1 MDIQLGCFTRPWEA
15 AGLTLGEA
23 LAGIAGA
30 GYRLVGLNTRVYAPG
45 WSEADRA
52 SLRSQLEGHGLS
64 AHVSFANPDLALPL
78 PESVDQF
85 RRQIEWCREL
95 GVSYLV
101 LLGTEQE
108 SLFDRWFEAVGQCL
122 DHAREHGMMLVL
134 KPHDGIG
141 RLAEDM
147 LRAVER
153 LRHPA
158 FGICY
163 DPGNILYYTGLRP
176 ENDLPKVVEH
186 VRAMCI
192 KDETGGKH
200 GEVMITPGTGDVDF
214 PRVLSILAA
223 AGFSGPM
230 WVECIGGKTP
240 TELSAEARKAREFV
254 ADVVSRM

>member
-1 MDIQLGCFTRPWEA
+1 VDTQLGCFIRPWAEA
-15 AGLTLGEA
+15 GYTPDEA

-30 GYRLVGLNTRVYAPG
+30 GYRYVGLNTRVYGPRWAD
-45 WSEADRA
+45 ADRA
-52 SLRSQLEGHGLS
+52 ELLGRLNANNLS
-64 AHVSFANPDLALPL
+64 AQASFGNPDLSLP
-78 PESVDQF
+78 PAEAVDQF
-85 RRQIEWCREL
+85 RRQIAWCS
-95 GVSYLV
+95 GVGTEYIV

-108 SLFDRWFEAVGQCL
+108 SLYDRWFEAVGQCL
-122 DHAREHGMMLVL
+122 DDAREHGMMLVL
-134 KPHDGIG
+134 KPHDGIS

-153 LRHPA
+153 LRHPS

-176 ENDLPKVVEH
+176 EDDLPKVAPH

-200 GEVMITPGTGDVDF
+200 GEVMITLATGDVDF
-214 PRVLSILAA
+214 PRVFSILAG

-230 WVECIGGKTP
+230 WVECVGGKTP
-240 TELSAEARKAREFV
+240 AELSEEAKKAREFIESLV
-254 ADVVSRM
+254 